1 MPQLKTKQQWKRSSN
16 VGDDVPMTEDGYMST
31 DFTEIRRD
39 DEGEEVHAR
48 ESANEQRKKFA
59 TDKVDDVGWM
69 DGLESDKRGTGT
81 RRRWKKERPHAH

>member
-1 MPQLKTKQQWKRSSN
+1 
-16 VGDDVPMTEDGYMST
+16 MTEDGYMST

-81 RRRWKKERPHAH
+81 RRRWKRAARVANDLCLCMHRGSGLVYD